1 MVFQQKFLGKA
12 YFILKM
18 TGPAMVRPAK
28 FDFWKAPLDLFLTR
42 SNFRGP
48 YMINLTNHNVYCLI
62 LLPKLS
68 ASPSKGNF

>member
-1 MVFQQKFLGKA
+1 MIFQQKFLGKA
-12 YFILKM
+12 YFIVKM

-48 YMINLTNHNVYCLI
+48 YMIKLKNFNVYCLI
-62 LLPKLS
+62 LPSKLS

>member
-1 MVFQQKFLGKA
+1 MVFQQKFLGRA
-12 YFILKM
+12 YFIVKM

-48 YMINLTNHNVYCLI
+48 YMIKLKNHNVYCLI
-62 LLPKLS
+62 VPFKLS